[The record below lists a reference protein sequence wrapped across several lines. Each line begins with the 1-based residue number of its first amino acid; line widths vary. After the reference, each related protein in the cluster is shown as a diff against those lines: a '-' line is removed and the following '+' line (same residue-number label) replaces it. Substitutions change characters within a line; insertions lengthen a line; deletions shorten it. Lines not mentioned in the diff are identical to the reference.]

1 MENKEFCALFM
12 STPPIKGVK
21 VLVKD
26 QASTEWNEVPA
37 KVLPMSRFEAKQ
49 SQMKEFIKNYLKYIY
64 ASKEGVIQI
73 QKGLQD
79 GLDYEQLFVMACE
92 CISDMRGDEQFRKQ
106 TRREIERRSHQ

>member
-1 MENKEFCALFM
+1 MESKEFCALFM
-12 STPPIKGVK
+12 AKPPVKEVK

-26 QASTEWNEVPA
+26 QESNDWIELPS
-37 KVLPMSRFEAKQ
+37 KIFPMSRFEAKQ

-79 GLDYEQLFVMACE
+79 GLDYEQLFIMACE